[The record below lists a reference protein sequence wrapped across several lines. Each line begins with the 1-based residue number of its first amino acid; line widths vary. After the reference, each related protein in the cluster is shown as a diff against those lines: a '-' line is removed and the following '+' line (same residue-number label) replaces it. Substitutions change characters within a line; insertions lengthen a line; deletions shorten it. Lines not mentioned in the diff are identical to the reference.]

1 MKQLNRELDALR
13 KENKELMI
21 VSASKMQKQINA
33 ERKLTGVM
41 SHVLGG
47 INMWMPRVDER
58 TSKEMARVREKI
70 EEIANG

>member
-1 MKQLNRELDALR
+1 MKQLKKELSVLRE
-13 KENKELMI
+13 ENKKLMV

>member
-1 MKQLNRELDALR
+1 MKQLKKELAVLRE
-13 KENKELMI
+13 ENKKLMV